1 MSNPAFFSDLHI
13 HTNRSL
19 CAPRTT
25 EPASYLPYCEQ
36 EGIRLIGISDH
47 VYPTEMIHQFGYTNE
62 TRMSRLL
69 SLRQAIKEAND
80 SQSRVGFLFG
90 CEIDYFPSVGAPY
103 ISPEE
108 SLQFDYILFASSHI
122 LNYPHMYTSYDLNS
136 PDVLRRLTI
145 ERFVAACSLDYPVPM
160 GICHPL
166 YPICSPYQAEII
178 DGMSDSC
185 LKELFSMAAE
195 KQISVEIH
203 ACLYR
208 KDTPLNEEGLS
219 EHYLR
224 ILSMAKSC
232 GCKFHFGSDA
242 HEPKAFVGVHDKLRR
257 AAELIGVTEA
267 DLWDVAQ
274 GKITSKIQ

>member
-1 MSNPAFFSDLHI
+1 MANPAYFSDLHV
-13 HTNRSL
+13 HTHRSL

-25 EPASYLPYCEQ
+25 EPETYLPHCEG
-36 EGIRLIGISDH
+36 EGIRVLGFSDH
-47 VYPTEMIHQFGYTNE
+47 VYPDEFIHQFGYHDQ

-69 SLRQAIKEAND
+69 SLAPVLEQAQKETD
-80 SQSRVGFLFG
+80 VKLLFG
-90 CEIDYFPSVGAPY
+90 CEIDYFAAVGAPY

-108 SLQFDYILFASSHI
+108 SLNFDYVLFASSHI
-122 LNYPHMYTSYDLNS
+122 LNYPHMYTEYDLQN

-145 ERFVAACSLDYPVPM
+145 ERFVAACRLDYPVPM

-178 DGMSDSC
+178 DGISDAC
-185 LKELFSMAAE
+185 LDELFCMARE
-195 KQISVEIH
+195 KGISIEVH

-208 KDTPLNEEGLS
+208 KDTPLNADGLS

-224 ILSMAKSC
+224 ILSAAKKA

-242 HEPKAFVGVHDKLRR
+242 HDDKAFVGSHQKLFR
-257 AAELIGVTEA
+257 AAEIVGITED
-267 DLWDVAQ
+267 DLWDVAK
-274 GKITSKIQ
+274 GIVTKK

>member
-1 MSNPAFFSDLHI
+1 MSNTAFFSDLHV

-25 EPASYLPYCEQ
+25 EPATYLPYCKE

-47 VYPTEMIHQFGYTNE
+47 VYPTEMIHEFGYTEE

-69 SLRQAIKEAND
+69 SLRPAIKAAAEA
-80 SQSRVGFLFG
+80 SEVKFLFG
-90 CEIDYFPSVGAPY
+90 CEIDYFPCVGAPY

-108 SLQFDYILFASSHI
+108 SLNFDYILFASSHI
-122 LNYPHMYTSYDLNS
+122 LNYPYMYTEYDLGS

-145 ERFVAACSLDYPVPM
+145 DRFVAACALDYPVPM

-166 YPICSPYQAEII
+166 YPICSPHQAEII
-178 DGMSDSC
+178 DGISDGC

-195 KQISVEIH
+195 KRISIEIH

-219 EHYLR
+219 DRYLR
-224 ILSMAKSC
+224 ILSAAKAC

-242 HEPKAFVGVHDKLRR
+242 HEPNAFVGSHAKLRR
-257 AAELIGVTEA
+257 AAELLGITGD
-267 DLWDVAQ
+267 DLWDVAC
-274 GKITSKIQ
+274 GKVETKI

>member
-1 MSNPAFFSDLHI
+1 MSASPFFSDLHV

-19 CAPRTT
+19 CAPRET
-25 EPASYLPYCEQ
+25 EPATYIPYCKD
-36 EGIRLIGISDH
+36 EGISLIGISDH
-47 VYPTEMIHQFGYTNE
+47 VYPTDMIHAYGYPEE
-62 TRMSRLL
+62 TRLSRLL
-69 SLRQAIKEAND
+69 SLRPAIEEANKASD
-80 SQSRVGFLFG
+80 VRFIFG

-108 SLQFDYILFASSHI
+108 SLHFDYVLFASSHI
-122 LNYPHMYTSYDLNS
+122 LNYPHMYTEYDLNS
-136 PDVLRRLTI
+136 PDVLRKLTVD
-145 ERFVAACSLDYPVPM
+145 RFIAACQLDYPVPM

-185 LKELFSMAAE
+185 LKECFSMAAE
-195 KQISVEIH
+195 KGISIEIH

-208 KDTPLNEEGLS
+208 KDTPLNEYGLS
-219 EHYLR
+219 DHYLR

-242 HEPKAFVGVHDKLRR
+242 HAPGAFVGSHDRLRK
-257 AAELIGVTEA
+257 AAELLGITEK
-267 DLWDVAQ
+267 DLWDVAK
-274 GKITSKIQ
+274 GILRRTPMA